1 MIAGFY
7 IAHKNYLHCMISIVI
22 PTYNE
27 AAIIAQLVTYL
38 QLHGRNNIAE
48 IIVIDGGSDDTL
60 QIASQL
66 GAITAKAFVKG
77 RAAQMNQ
84 GATMASGNILYF
96 VHADTLPPKSFV
108 LDIATT
114 INNGYE
120 FGRYCT
126 QFDSKSSLLKINAY
140 FTKFDLFV
148 CYGGDQTL
156 FITKTLFK
164 SIDGFNA
171 DFKIMEDYDIT
182 IRAKQK
188 GNYKIIKK
196 NVLVSAR
203 KYEHNSWLKVQK
215 ANYIVVK
222 MFKMGASQQ
231 AILTKYKALLHINS
245 Y

>member
-1 MIAGFY
+1 
-7 IAHKNYLHCMISIVI
+7 MISIVI

-27 AAIIAQLVTYL
+27 AAIIAHLVTYL
-38 QLHGRNNIAE
+38 QLHGGNTIAE
-48 IIVIDGGSDDTL
+48 IIVIDGGNDDTL
-60 QIASQL
+60 KIAKQV
-66 GAITAKAFVKG
+66 GAITAKAVVKS

-84 GATMASGNILYF
+84 GAGMATGNILYF
-96 VHADTLPPKSFV
+96 VHADTLPPKSFAV
-108 LDIATT
+108 DIVTT

-126 QFDSKSSLLKINAY
+126 QFDSKSSLLKVNAY

-156 FITKTLFK
+156 FITKTLF
-164 SIDGFNA
+164 SNIGGFNT
-171 DFKIMEDYDIT
+171 DLKVMEDYDIT

-188 GNYKIIKK
+188 ANYKIIKK

-203 KYEHNSWLKVQK
+203 KYEHNSWFKVQK

-222 MFKMGASQQ
+222 MFKKGASQQ
-231 AILTKYKALLHINS
+231 VMITKYKALLQVNS

>member
-1 MIAGFY
+1 
-7 IAHKNYLHCMISIVI
+7 MISIVI

-38 QLHGRNNIAE
+38 RLYGGNMVAE
-48 IIVIDGGSDDTL
+48 IIVVDGGSDDTL
-60 QIASQL
+60 QIATKL
-66 GAITAKAFVKG
+66 GAIGAKALIKG

-84 GATMASGNILYF
+84 GAALATGTILYF
-96 VHADTLPPKSFV
+96 IHADTLPPKSFAA
-108 LDIATT
+108 DIAST
-114 INNGYE
+114 INNGFE

-126 QFDSKSSLLKINAY
+126 QFDSKNLLLKVNAY

-156 FITKTLFK
+156 FITKSLFND
-164 SIDGFNA
+164 IGGFNT
-171 DFKIMEDYDIT
+171 DLKVMEDYDIT
-182 IRAKQK
+182 NRAKQQA
-188 GNYKIIKK
+188 NYKIIKK

-203 KYEHNSWLKVQK
+203 KYEHNSWLQVQK

-222 MFKMGASQQ
+222 MFKNGASQQ
-231 AILTKYKALLHINS
+231 AIISKYKALLQVNS

>member
-1 MIAGFY
+1 
-7 IAHKNYLHCMISIVI
+7 MISIVI

-38 QLHGRNNIAE
+38 QLHGGNMVAE

-60 QIASQL
+60 QITTKL
-66 GAITAKAFVKG
+66 GTVGAKALIKG

-84 GATMASGNILYF
+84 GAALATGTILYF
-96 VHADTLPPKSFV
+96 IHADTLPPKSFAV
-108 LDIATT
+108 DIVAT
-114 INNGYE
+114 INNGFE

-126 QFDSKSSLLKINAY
+126 QFDSKNLLLKVNAY

-148 CYGGDQTL
+148 CYGGDQTF
-156 FITKTLFK
+156 FITKKLFTT
-164 SIDGFNA
+164 ICGFNPN
-171 DFKIMEDYDIT
+171 FRIMEDYDIT

-188 GNYKIIKK
+188 ANYKIIKK

-222 MFKMGASQQ
+222 MFKKGASQQ
-231 AILTKYKALLHINS
+231 AIITKYKALLQVNS